1 VRLTQ
6 KEARLG
12 RVKDSE
18 VRWAELEG
26 KSIAYEVFG
35 TGPID
40 LLFGQRW
47 CPIDLMW
54 DLPQLALF
62 LSRLG
67 SMARVITFDTL
78 GSGASDRVVD
88 RVAAPIELYAD
99 ASLAVLDAAESA
111 RAVLFDATGGM
122 SSATFA
128 AMYPQRVQSLILV
141 NFRSSYPEMR
151 GLTRAQLVG
160 FGRLLHGV
168 RSLEVGNPRVAH
180 DPSLRQWWERALRL
194 RYTREDS
201 VAQAEWGAG
210 LDIESI
216 LPTIRVPTLVLH
228 RRDNRLF
235 DVERSRAAAAQ
246 IPNGQFVEL
255 PGSESD
261 IFLGDTDPVFME
273 LDRFLSAPETPIVH
287 DRPLA
292 TVLFT
297 DMVSSTEQLAA
308 RGDDAWRRL
317 LDDHDATMN
326 DIVSDYRGQ
335 LVKPTGD
342 GILATFDGVARA
354 VRCAAALLDGANRQ
368 GIALRAGLHAGE
380 IEVRPT
386 DIAGIAVH
394 IANRISTLAGPNE
407 ILVSRTVV
415 DLTAGSGL
423 QFEARGEHKL
433 KGVPGT
439 WSIFRTCPTTPGAA
453 P

>member
-1 VRLTQ
+1 VRFTQ

-54 DLPQLALF
+54 DLPQLASF

-88 RVAAPIELYAD
+88 RVAAPIELSAD
-99 ASLAVLDAAESA
+99 ASLAVLDAAESS

-128 AMYPQRVQSLILV
+128 AMYPQGVQALILV

-151 GLTRAQLVG
+151 GLTPEQIVG

-210 LDIESI
+210 LNIESI

-261 IFLGDTDPVFME
+261 IFLGDTGPVFAE

-326 DIVSDYRGQ
+326 HIVSDYRGQ

-354 VRCAAALLDGANRQ
+354 VRCAAALLDAANRQ

-439 WSIFRTCPTTPGAA
+439 WSIFSTHPTIPGAA